1 MVILQKSTDRR
12 VVRLAEQLEIAKI
25 NPEIIDR
32 IMEGGENI
40 RVKTSFEDKAD
51 WFRVA
56 MNKMDELL
64 DIENRKAIREGC
76 ACHLGGN
83 KARTCNKIV
92 QEYKSLEER
101 INAVSAKYFICGRVT
116 LKGNGEIIACPEPED
131 RYYGQCVCLPKS
143 REPISI
149 TYCYCCQGHIKH
161 HLQTA
166 LGYQLEGG
174 VIASPLSS
182 GGKYPCTYSF
192 RVKE

>member
-1 MVILQKSTDRR
+1 MVNLKKSTDRR
-12 VVRLAEQLEIAKI
+12 ILKLTEQLEIAEI
-25 NPEIIDR
+25 DPEIIDR
-32 IMEGGENI
+32 IMEGGEDI

-56 MNKMDELL
+56 MNKMDESL
-64 DIENRKAIREGC
+64 DIEIRKSIREGC

-101 INAVSAKYFICGRVT
+101 IDAVSAKYFICGRVT
-116 LKGNGEIIACPEPED
+116 LKENGEITACPEPED

-143 REPISI
+143 RKPISI

-166 LGYQLEGG
+166 LGCKLAGG
-174 VIASPLSS
+174 IVTSPLSS
-182 GGKYPCTYSF
+182 GDKKPCTYKF
-192 RVKE
+192 RIVE